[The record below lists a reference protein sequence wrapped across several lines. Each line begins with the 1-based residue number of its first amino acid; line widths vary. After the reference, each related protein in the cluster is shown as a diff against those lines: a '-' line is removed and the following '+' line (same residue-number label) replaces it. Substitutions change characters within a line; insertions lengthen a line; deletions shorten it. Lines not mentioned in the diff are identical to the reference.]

1 MPVDCRKPK
10 IMIPKCSHRFYA
22 LFFFIFVLSTHLCP
36 SHARAGNPLRDPIV
50 IQVIH
55 LSYADAEHLAS
66 ILAPLLS
73 KEGVIVPYVP
83 ANTLIVK
90 DRKSVVK
97 GLGKIIKGTAESE
110 GHFMGYQT
118 DAEGSDCLP
127 Q

>member
-1 MPVDCRKPK
+1 
-10 IMIPKCSHRFYA
+10 MIPNCNHRLYA
-22 LFFFIFVLSTHLCP
+22 LFLLIFVLSIHLY
-36 SHARAGNPLRDPIV
+36 SAHAWAGNPLRDPIV

-55 LSYADAEHLAS
+55 LNYADAEHLAS

-73 KEGVIVPYVP
+73 KEGVIVPYAP
-83 ANTLIVK
+83 KNTLIVK

-110 GHFMGYQT
+110 DHFLDYQT